1 MKRITKSKINAQ
13 QAARNPVIKT
23 PTHQSSKFMAHLV
36 HVCWLNSHSDTSPRH
51 EALTVAELA
60 RRFATPQT
68 DRGRLS
74 LAQYHA
80 LNKDIPAEAAKR
92 KAEKNGAAFIP
103 ATFTQPNKRT
113 QDFVAEIHAFVLDF
127 DGMKEDVPGVT
138 RAEFEAK
145 LVAYGYLAHTS
156 YSHRPDDERWRVV
169 LPYSMPCTVEQHA
182 AVYAY
187 FCDLFQGRLDDR
199 SETTQQLWYTP
210 ACPYDGVDQYQSIV
224 HDAALFDPYAVP
236 VVAATHLNS
245 SKPSKVPNATGGPPT
260 AADLN
265 LPAND
270 STRLSSALPFINA
283 DGRKNWV
290 DVGMALKNQYG
301 DAAKSLWHAW
311 SKGSSK
317 YDEDDA
323 ETTWDS
329 FHPMAQGG
337 VTVGTIYH
345 LAQAAG
351 WSPQLVTQPA
361 APALGPLQ
369 PLFDIKD
376 ARVDRFMRT
385 PAPKREWLFRNTLP
399 FKKVGL
405 LVAPGG
411 TGKSFFTIQAAVA
424 IATKTRLADLW
435 EVDNPGATLI
445 LCAEEDETDLH
456 HRLRDVVT
464 ATVGFSPAMQQLIEQ
479 RVFIKS
485 MLTENNLMTD
495 VTAKNKVEQTDYVA
509 RLILTATQIPDLRLI
524 VIDPASRFQGGDE
537 LSARDAT
544 RFVEALECLRSA
556 TGATVLLVHHAT
568 KASMNSEEVN
578 QGAARGSSALT
589 DGARWQMNLG
599 TLNKTQAKTWKID
612 DKDRHQYVLATI
624 TKNNGAPPQPPVL
637 MQRGPGGVLGA
648 LAPPAVSQSP
658 EERIATLL
666 LAEAAAGRTYTLNGF
681 DQKFSGTTGELG
693 LSSGALRKL
702 VSDGIKHNYLTKRTT
717 KPVGH
722 LVVMAG

>member
-1 MKRITKSKINAQ
+1 MKAKFKNRRPSKPSTLMSHMMQI
-13 QAARNPVIKT
+13 
-23 PTHQSSKFMAHLV
+23 
-36 HVCWLNSHSDTSPRH
+36 CWIDNHSDTSPRP
-51 EALTVAELA
+51 ETLTVKDLA
-60 RRFATPQT
+60 MRFATPQT
-68 DRGRLS
+68 NRGKLS
-74 LAQYHA
+74 QAEYHA
-80 LNKDIPAEAAKR
+80 LDITDPDQYKIR
-92 KAEKNGAAFIP
+92 KAEKNGAAFI
-103 ATFTQPNKRT
+103 ASTFTQSNVRT
-113 QDFVAEIHAFVLDF
+113 IAFVAEIHGFTLDF
-127 DGMKEDVPGVT
+127 DGMKDGIPGVT
-138 RAEFEAK
+138 RAEFETK
-145 LVAYGYLAHTS
+145 LAAMGYLAYTS
-156 YSHRPDDERWRVV
+156 YSHRPSDERWRVLV
-169 LPYSMPCTVEQHA
+169 PYSKPCTVAQHA

-187 FCDLFQGRLDDR
+187 FCALFQGRLDAR
-199 SETTQQLWYTP
+199 SATTQQLWYTP
-210 ACPYDGVDQYQSIV
+210 ACP
-224 HDAALFDPYAVP
+224 HDAANEFQSFTHDAPLFDPYSVPAV
-236 VVAATHLNS
+236 VVSNVKATKNSTATIATPSAAAPT
-245 SKPSKVPNATGGPPT
+245 KP
-260 AADLN
+260 
-265 LPAND
+265 LPASDNM
-270 STRLSSALPFINA
+270 RLSSALAFINA
-283 DGRKNWV
+283 DERKPWV

-301 DAAKSLWHAW
+301 DAAKALWHAW

-329 FHPMAQGG
+329 FHPMALGG

-361 APALGPLQ
+361 APTSGPLQ

-376 ARVDRFMRT
+376 ARVDRFMRN
-385 PAPKREWLFRNTLP
+385 PAPKREWLLRNTLP
-399 FKKVGL
+399 FKKVGM

-435 EVDNPGATLI
+435 EVDDPGATLI
-445 LCAEEDETDLH
+445 LCAEEDENDLH

-495 VTAKNKVEQTDYVA
+495 VAANKKVAKTDYVD
-509 RLILTATQIPDLRLI
+509 RLILTAKQIPDLRLI

-537 LSARDAT
+537 LSASDAT

-556 TGATVLLVHHAT
+556 TGTTILLVHHAT
-568 KASMNSEEVN
+568 KSSMKDEDAN
-578 QGAARGSSALT
+578 QSAARGSSAFT
-589 DGARWQMNLG
+589 DAVRWQMNLS
-599 TLNKTQAKTWKID
+599 TLNKNQAKANKID

-717 KPVGH
+717 RPVGH
-722 LVVMAG
+722 LVVMTG